1 MTEHDHQEVA
11 PSWYKPQPFSPATVY
26 DADTIRDIQRTL
38 QVPETGI
45 LDARTTS
52 HIRGLQH
59 VLDIKATGVIDL
71 PTAMQIERLRNRYV

>member
-11 PSWYKPQPFSPATVY
+11 PSWFKPQPFSPATVY

-59 VLDIKATGVIDL
+59 ILDIKATGVIDRE
-71 PTAMQIERLRNRYV
+71 TAIQIERLRNKWQ